1 MNCGESLPNSV
12 LGLFYG
18 QRALALQEWK
28 SPRGYASL
36 GMTHQ
41 RAGAYAQEASY
52 KAGAKEKAD
61 RRDVARIATSH

>member
-36 GMTHQ
+36 EDDPSACWGL
-41 RAGAYAQEASY
+41 
-52 KAGAKEKAD
+52 
-61 RRDVARIATSH
+61 